1 MCLYYIW
8 YTYRHGMFPTPTLPV
23 YIVNVRRQE
32 GISVQVLRS
41 ELNRADVL
49 SPYIGLQNDFRTT
62 LNDLIFIFISDYI
75 FQILDSFRFFHFTSP
90 VPPLRWPHTLGLG
103 AH

>member
-23 YIVNVRRQE
+23 YIVNVRRRQE

-62 LNDLIFIFISDYI
+62 LNDLIFILFYI
-75 FQILDSFRFFHFTSP
+75 YI
-90 VPPLRWPHTLGLG
+90 
-103 AH
+103 